1 MLDSNML
8 RTFGSH
14 RPTLHPSSFVHDGAE
29 LIGKVFVE
37 REASVWPGCVLRGDI
52 DRIVVGA
59 RANVQDL
66 TVIHT
71 RDGRPTIIGRGV
83 TVGHRAILHGC
94 RVGAQTLVGM
104 GAIIMEADIG
114 ARCLI
119 GAGAL
124 IPAGVKIPPGVL
136 VLGAPG
142 KVVRKLRADELRM
155 LAESERDYVARAK
168 AHAKSSRPVFLGR

>member
-1 MLDSNML
+1 ML
-8 RTFGSH
+8 RTFASFA
-14 RPTLHPSSFVHDGAE
+14 PKLHASAFVHDSAE
-29 LIGKVFVE
+29 LIGKVTLE

-71 RDGRPTIIGRGV
+71 RDGHPTIIGPGV
-83 TVGHRAILHGC
+83 TVGHRVILHGC
-94 RVGAQTLVGM
+94 RIGARALIGM
-104 GAIIMEADIG
+104 GAIIMEAEIG

-124 IPAGVKIPPGVL
+124 IPAGMKIPPGVL

-142 KVVRKLRADELRM
+142 KVVRKLRPDELRM

-168 AHAKSSRPVFLGR
+168 RHAAESRPVFGR